1 MRKYRCDLTAAMG
14 LHTDIHELKRSITA
28 AALGVGAVTAGVASA
43 GVGIST
49 PAGARFDAWLAAG
62 RNAGMAYMASHR
74 ALRANPLTLLAAEGE
89 EAPGDGSVIV
99 CAFSY
104 YTDEEPQADVRL
116 AMYARGADYHD
127 VLRRRLRPVAALL
140 EDSGFRARIC
150 VDSAPVME
158 KYWAVR
164 AGVGFIGRNSLLI
177 TREAGSMVFLAEIV
191 TDAVLPPDMPCT
203 ESCIGCGAC
212 ARSCPGGAIGP
223 DDMVDARRCLSYLTI
238 EHRGEWSAEQL
249 ALVRRG
255 DSRCIYGCDIC
266 QQVCPHN
273 RGLDPSLTLPE
284 LRMRPEVASLTRSQV
299 LSMNQP
305 EFSRIFAGS
314 AVKRAKLAGLRRN
327 ASPEP
332 SA

>member
-1 MRKYRCDLTAAMG
+1 MG
-14 LHTDIHELKRSITA
+14 IHTDMQALKRSVTA
-28 AALGVGAVTAGVASA
+28 AALASGAVKAGVASA
-43 GVGIST
+43 G
-49 PAGARFDAWLAAG
+49 AGVCREAEAHFDAWLAGG

-74 ALRANPLTLLAAEGE
+74 ALRADPLTLLAAEGE
-89 EAPGDGSVIV
+89 ESPREGSVIV

-140 EDSGFRARIC
+140 EDAGFRARIC

-191 TDAVLPPDMPCT
+191 TDAVLPPDAPSG
-203 ESCIGCGAC
+203 ESCLGCGAC
-212 ARSCPGGAIGP
+212 ARSCPGGAICADGT
-223 DDMVDARRCLSYLTI
+223 VDARRCLSYLTI
-238 EHRGEWSAEQL
+238 EHRGEWSAEQR

-266 QQVCPHN
+266 QQVCSHN
-273 RGLDPSLTLPE
+273 RGLDPSLILPE

-299 LSMNQP
+299 LAMEQP

-314 AVKRAKLAGLRRN
+314 AVKRAKLAGLLRN
-327 ASPEP
+327 ASRQ
-332 SA
+332 